1 MKKYFIIEDNQFHR
15 EWIIKELVNHHIEN
29 IVQLTS
35 ISQINQLI
43 QLSTIDNHDVF
54 FIDIDLKQSLTG
66 IDVAEQIRKK
76 NAHSNIIFFTA
87 YTNFAVDIINRK
99 ILPIGYI
106 RKDRNLSEQI
116 HQVLEQINWKE
127 QQIVNVDKIFIDQKG
142 GSLVLYPREILY
154 IESIKGLK
162 NQVMVKT
169 TTEDKLVST
178 SLKQLKIELEK
189 YTYFLL
195 LKSYCI
201 NLSQLQKIDSAHYV
215 LEFFNGDS
223 LLVGRKIFEK
233 TKERFHNFQQTA
245 SS

>member
-1 MKKYFIIEDNQFHR
+1 
-15 EWIIKELVNHHIEN
+15 
-29 IVQLTS
+29 
-35 ISQINQLI
+35 
-43 QLSTIDNHDVF
+43 
-54 FIDIDLKQSLTG
+54 LKQSLTG

-76 NAHSNIIFFTA
+76 NAHSNIVFFTA

-233 TKERFHNFQQTA
+233 TKERFHDFQQTA